1 MLWKNSI
8 HVRGKNFSGSRK
20 GLLLTV
26 ALNLRQLHCHVQKGG
41 LRVDVASVGICR
53 MVWAPLP
60 SAWGPGG
67 SWTLYLG
74 LCDLWAARP
83 AWAPLKAGVAGSDD
97 CILPH
102 VYCVK

>member
-1 MLWKNSI
+1 MFPLGCMLWKNSI

-67 SWTLYLG
+67 SWRRKG
-74 LCDLWAARP
+74 ASQCDQEKTRFGEGGAHASLF
-83 AWAPLKAGVAGSDD
+83 S
-97 CILPH
+97 
-102 VYCVK
+102 